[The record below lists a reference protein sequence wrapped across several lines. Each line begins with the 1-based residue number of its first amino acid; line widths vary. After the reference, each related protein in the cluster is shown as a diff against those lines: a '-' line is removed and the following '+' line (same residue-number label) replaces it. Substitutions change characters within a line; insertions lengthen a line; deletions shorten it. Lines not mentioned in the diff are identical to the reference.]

1 MKPVGIERQDST
13 WFSNLRKK
21 KMNTDQ
27 QVLCHIQ
34 VFFISF
40 LLKRLELNAC
50 DATENKNVFWFN
62 IFTIY

>member
-21 KMNTDQ
+21 NEHRPTSSMSHTG
-27 QVLCHIQ
+27 
-34 VFFISF
+34 FFISF

-50 DATENKNVFWFN
+50 DAMENKNVFWFN